1 MIFYRNS
8 LFLLLFVTPH
18 IAAKTHNPAWL
29 KKDKKILEETLNI
42 VEAQR
47 FSITATEGE
56 AAEYEKSMT
65 IFPELVKATRS
76 KYGGYLSIYFEYLVY
91 KNQTFELD
99 IWIPS
104 DKVASIQPLLK
115 RHIVLRDAFEKA
127 FKRENE
133 AFHFR
138 YHSPKLKAE
147 LQAAAER
154 MFGTIEAV
162 ELDTDQKAAFQ
173 VLTDPSGNDPYGFSC
188 GYGGGN
194 PRSRV
199 AFESLLPLK
208 SAKVY
213 RNILRGIRPEGK
225 VYAIEGLLRLVEDGY
240 TLSSEDQRLIKAA
253 KEAHIDYR
261 ACEGCLGG
269 RAKFSSVER
278 KIREYFSYEKQFNQ
292 KYP

>member
-1 MIFYRNS
+1 MIFYKNS
-8 LFLLLFVTPH
+8 LFLLLFVTAH

-29 KKDKKILEETLNI
+29 KKDKKILEETLKI
-42 VEAQR
+42 IEAQQ
-47 FSITATEGE
+47 FSITATEAE
-56 AAEYEKSMT
+56 TTEYEKAVT
-65 IFPELVKATRS
+65 IFPELVKAARS
-76 KYGGYLSIYFEYLVY
+76 KYGGYLSIHFESLVY

-115 RHIVLRDAFEKA
+115 RNIVLRDAFEKT
-127 FKRENE
+127 FKRERE

-138 YHSPKLKAE
+138 YHSPKVKAE

-154 MFGTIEAV
+154 MFGTIETV
-162 ELDTDQKAAFQ
+162 DLDANQKSAFQ

-188 GYGGGN
+188 GYGGGK

-199 AFESLLPLK
+199 AFESILPLK
-208 SAKVY
+208 SAKIY

-225 VYAIEGLLRLVEDGY
+225 VYAIEGLLRLVQDGY
-240 TLSSEDQRLIKAA
+240 TLSSEDHRLIKAA

-269 RAKFSSVER
+269 RAKFSSVEE
-278 KIREYFSYEKQFNQ
+278 KIREYLSYGKQFNQ
-292 KYP
+292 KFP